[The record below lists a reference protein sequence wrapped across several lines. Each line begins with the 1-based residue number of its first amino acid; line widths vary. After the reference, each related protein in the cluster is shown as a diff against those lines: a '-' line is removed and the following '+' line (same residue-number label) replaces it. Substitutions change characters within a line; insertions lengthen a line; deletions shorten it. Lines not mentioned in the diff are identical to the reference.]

1 MEERKAQSDPTPV
14 EYEDDT
20 ESVASVS
27 IKTRELY
34 PWNWNIEMP
43 RIEVT
48 IPGWVILLGAV
59 LFFRGPST
67 C

>member
-14 EYEDDT
+14 MYEEE
-20 ESVASVS
+20 ESVASTAESV
-27 IKTRELY
+27 KTRDL
-34 PWNWNIEMP
+34 WNWHLPNVYIDH
-43 RIEVT
+43 VT